1 MDYEKVREKIVYNM
15 LKEYAK
21 NNGLIEYNY
30 SDGFYVFG
38 NPDSREMADKK
49 HEEWLAKQKTLN
61 VDNDDD

>member
-30 SDGFYVFG
+30 PDGFYVFG

-49 HEEWLAKQKTLN
+49 HEEWLAKQKTLD

>member
-21 NNGLIEYNY
+21 NNGLVEYNY
-30 SDGFYVFG
+30 PDGFYVFG

-61 VDNDDD
+61 VDDDDD

>member
-30 SDGFYVFG
+30 PDGFYVFG

-49 HEEWLAKQKTLN
+49 HEEWLAKQKTLDA
-61 VDNDDD
+61 DNDEN